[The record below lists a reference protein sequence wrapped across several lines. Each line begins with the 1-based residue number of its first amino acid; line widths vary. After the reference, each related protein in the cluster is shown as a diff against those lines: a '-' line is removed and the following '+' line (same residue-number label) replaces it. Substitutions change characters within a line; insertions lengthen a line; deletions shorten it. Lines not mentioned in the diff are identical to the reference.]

1 MSTVSEKR
9 DFYETLGVA
18 RNASDDEMKKAYRK
32 LALKYHPDR
41 NQGDKKSEAHFKE
54 INEAYSILSD
64 PEKRKAYDTFGHTG
78 PQASDFG
85 AGQSGDFGDIFG
97 SIFEDF
103 FGGGGNAGQHRKR
116 AQRGGDL
123 QYNLTVSFEDA
134 MFGKE
139 AELRLRHADP
149 CAGCKGTGAK
159 AGSIRACPACKG
171 SGQLR
176 AQQGPFV
183 VNRTCSQCRGEGRVS
198 AEACPSCRGSGQ
210 TMRDKTISVKVPPGI
225 ETGMRLR
232 VSGAGEA
239 GGNGG
244 PSGDLYVAVSVAEHP
259 HFAREGSD
267 LRCDVPISFIKAILG
282 GQVDA
287 PTIKGKMTVRIP
299 PGTQDGKLFR
309 LKGLGF
315 PSLQGHRIGD
325 QLVKIK
331 VEIPTH
337 LTPKQAE
344 LLEAYA
350 KISGDGDGAD
360 VGETLFE
367 KVKSLF

>member
-1 MSTVSEKR
+1 MSVASEKQ
-9 DFYETLGVA
+9 DYYALLGVA
-18 RNASDDEMKKAYRK
+18 RGASDDDLKKAYRK
-32 LALKYHPDR
+32 LALKHHPDR
-41 NQGDKKSEAHFKE
+41 NQGDKKAEAHFKE
-54 INEAYSILSD
+54 INEAYGVLSD
-64 PEKRKAYDTFGHTG
+64 PEKRKAYDTFGHAG
-78 PQASDFG
+78 PQQADGFG
-85 AGQSGDFGDIFG
+85 QTGDFGDVFG

-103 FGGGGNAGQHRKR
+103 FGGGAGRRQRRSR

-149 CAGCKGTGAK
+149 CADCKGTGAK
-159 AGSIRACPACKG
+159 AGSIRTCPACKG
-171 SGQLR
+171 AGQVR
-176 AQQGPFV
+176 SQQGPFV
-183 VNRTCSQCRGEGRVS
+183 LNRTCGQCRGEGRVS
-198 AEACPSCRGSGQ
+198 SEGCPACRGSGQ
-210 TMRDKTISVKVPPGI
+210 TMRDKTLSVKVPPGI

-232 VSGAGEA
+232 VAGAGEA
-239 GGNGG
+239 GTNGG
-244 PSGDLYVAVSVAEHP
+244 PPGDLYVAISVTEHP
-259 HFAREGSD
+259 HFIRDGSD

-287 PTIKGKMTVRIP
+287 PTIKGKMTVKIP
-299 PGTQDGKLFR
+299 PGTQDGKIFR

-325 QLVKIK
+325 QLVRIK

-350 KISGDGDGAD
+350 KISGEGPDGT
-360 VGETLFE
+360 ETIFD